1 MDLDFLFR
9 DPGIGDAENLDDYL
23 FQIESPRL
31 SEKRRSEDIS
41 ESKDAPSAETSAL
54 MVHDGFGFGYISV
67 S

>member
-31 SEKRRSEDIS
+31 SEKRKAEDIS
-41 ESKDAPSAETSAL
+41 GSKDTPSAETNAL
-54 MVHDGFGFGYISV
+54 TVCGWFEYCNTSV